1 MPADLVR
8 PVLAVASALACG
20 LLLPLGTGA
29 MFWGLLVLGWIVLSI
44 PVSLLAGRLM
54 RRRGRD

>member
-29 MFWGLLVLGWIVLSI
+29 MFWGLLVLGWVVLSI
-44 PVSLLAGRLM
+44 PVSLFLGRPL
-54 RRRGRD
+54 RRNGRD

>member
-1 MPADLVR
+1 MPADLVK

-44 PVSLLAGRLM
+44 PVSLFLGRMLK
-54 RRRGRD
+54 RPDRD

>member
-1 MPADLVR
+1 MK

-29 MFWGLLVLGWIVLSI
+29 VVW
-44 PVSLLAGRLM
+44 LAGCAVVYGVSVEARA
-54 RRRGRD
+54 RRAS